1 MISEESFWYRVGYA
15 IERGRRP
22 SAPREWK
29 RLAGL
34 AERASRVYADS
45 GPDSSSHGSSTS
57 TSARA
62 ANGVADARHQNG
74 NADRFAVEQ
83 LVSVG
88 IAALAGRLLDV
99 WQPKR
104 RTGLKRLAWAGASGA
119 AAALLVEATRPFL
132 RGESE
137 YTPFDRETGDRILV
151 GLGQGL
157 LYGAVIEPRVPGPSL
172 LKGALFGSAEYAADA
187 AGGLARILGSHAPH
201 RRLPF
206 VGRMLEEIDSHDRV
220 YLEHLA
226 FGVTLAILYGSSEA
240 SNGIVSEDDED
251 EDE

>member
-15 IERGRRP
+15 LERGRRP

-34 AERASRVYADS
+34 AERASRVY
-45 GPDSSSHGSSTS
+45 PNVPPNTRTTNGS
-57 TSARA
+57 AE
-62 ANGVADARHQNG
+62 G
-74 NADRFAVEQ
+74 FAVEQ
-83 LVSVG
+83 MVSVG

-99 WQPKR
+99 WRPSR
-104 RTGLKRLAWAGASGA
+104 PAGFKRLAWAGASGA
-119 AAALLVEATRPFL
+119 AAALLVEAVRPFL

-137 YTPFDRETGDRILV
+137 YPAFDRDTADRILI

-157 LYGAVIEPRVPGPSL
+157 LYGAVIEPRVPGPSV

-187 AGGLARILGSHAPH
+187 AGGLIRILGAHAPQ

-206 VGRMLEEIDSHDRV
+206 VGRMLEEIDPHDRV

-226 FGVTLAILYGSSEA
+226 FGVALAILYGSSA
-240 SNGIVSEDDED
+240 PSNGIVSDDADED
-251 EDE
+251 E

>member
-34 AERASRVYADS
+34 AERASRVYADRGS
-45 GPDSSSHGSSTS
+45 DSSSVD
-57 TSARA
+57 A
-62 ANGVADARHQNG
+62 ANGAAGTRHAPAG
-74 NADRFAVEQ
+74 AEGFALEQ

-99 WQPKR
+99 WQPR
-104 RTGLKRLAWAGASGA
+104 RRAGFKRLAWAGASGA
-119 AAALLVEATRPFL
+119 AAALLVEAVRPFL
-132 RGESE
+132 RGEPE
-137 YTPFDRETGDRILV
+137 YSPFDRETGDRILV

-157 LYGAVIEPRVPGPSL
+157 LYGAVIEPRMPGPSV

-187 AGGLARILGSHAPH
+187 AGGLVRILGAHAPQ

-226 FGVTLAILYGSSEA
+226 FGVALAILYGSSEP
-240 SNGIVSEDDED
+240 SNGIVSDDDEE

>member
-15 IERGRRP
+15 LERGRRP

-34 AERASRVYADS
+34 AERASRVYANS
-45 GPDSSSHGSSTS
+45 GASAGSDAHPTNG
-57 TSARA
+57 SAE
-62 ANGVADARHQNG
+62 G
-74 NADRFAVEQ
+74 FAVEQ
-83 LVSVG
+83 VVSMG

-99 WQPKR
+99 WRPKR
-104 RTGLKRLAWAGASGA
+104 RAGFKRLAWAGASGA
-119 AAALLVEATRPFL
+119 AAALLVEAARPFL
-132 RGESE
+132 RGESD
-137 YTPFDRETGDRILV
+137 YSAFDRDTADRILI

-157 LYGAVIEPRVPGPSL
+157 LYGAVIEPRVPGPSV

-187 AGGLARILGSHAPH
+187 AGGLVRVLGTHAPQ

-206 VGRMLEEIDSHDRV
+206 VGRMLEEIDPHDRV

-226 FGVTLAILYGSSEA
+226 FGVALAILYGSSEP
-240 SNGIVSEDDED
+240 SNGIVSDDDED
-251 EDE
+251 E

>member
-15 IERGRRP
+15 LERGRRP

-34 AERASRVYADS
+34 AERASRVYANS
-45 GPDSSSHGSSTS
+45 GESTGSNAGPATHPKNG
-57 TSARA
+57 SAE
-62 ANGVADARHQNG
+62 G
-74 NADRFAVEQ
+74 FAVEQ
-83 LVSVG
+83 MVSVG

-99 WQPKR
+99 WRPKR
-104 RTGLKRLAWAGASGA
+104 RAGFKRLAWAGASGA
-119 AAALLVEATRPFL
+119 AAALLVEAVRPFL

-137 YTPFDRETGDRILV
+137 HPAFDRDTGDRILI

-157 LYGAVIEPRVPGPSL
+157 LYGAVIEPRVPGPSV

-187 AGGLARILGSHAPH
+187 AGGLVRILGAHAPQ

-206 VGRMLEEIDSHDRV
+206 VGRMLEEIDPHDRV

-226 FGVTLAILYGSSEA
+226 FGVALAILYGSSEP
-240 SNGIVSEDDED
+240 SNGIVSDEADED
-251 EDE
+251 E